1 MSIPVSQ
8 VILPPLSSL
17 GVHTFVL
24 CVFSFLLGIYLG
36 VELLGHV
43 VALMFNILR
52 NCQTAFHSLQPLLW
66 APGTMSSVPPGA
78 ALFTTV
84 TPAAGWP
91 DPQQVLNNYI
101 G

>member
-1 MSIPVSQ
+1 MWTYVFVSLKY
-8 VILPPLSSL
+8 ITRNEIAESYDNS
-17 GVHTFVL
+17 
-24 CVFSFLLGIYLG
+24 
-36 VELLGHV
+36 
-43 VALMFNILR
+43 MFNILR
-52 NCQTAFHSLQPLLW
+52 NCQTVFHSLQPLLW
-66 APGTMSSVPPGA
+66 VLGTMSSVPTGA